1 MFLKSFCLPDGWQDD
16 PRLSSLGQRRLHP
29 KGESL
34 DNREMEELDPVE
46 FQRWRYQLGVAEGD
60 TEMPSG
66 KNQKGHVLL
75 LRNVGLYVK
84 GISNLSGDSK
94 CQA

>member
-1 MFLKSFCLPDGWQDD
+1 MRLTLSPSPKPGGRVSEEVFLSDGWQDD

-29 KGESL
+29 RGESL
-34 DNREMEELDPVE
+34 GSGETSEVDPAE

-66 KNQKGHVLL
+66 VDWT
-75 LRNVGLYVK
+75 VPWM
-84 GISNLSGDSK
+84 SN
-94 CQA
+94 